1 MMLTILAT
9 FLTYLATKAGDKGWP
24 RLVKLFGRWHWTI
37 DQEAQ
42 YRGWKLTCKKTPT
55 DKFCTILYKVSQ
67 WFEYKGKYG
76 VATKIDEIR
85 WWFEGV
91 GDCPAWIPNIWKWY
105 KRSRWLVLCA
115 GPVVLLLLLVL
126 SIYLTMIQ
134 MALAVVFS
142 YLGLKGTLAALWF
155 ATSVFWCTI
164 GFNVGRRFKV

>member
-1 MMLTILAT
+1 MLTIIAT
-9 FLTYLATKAGDKGWP
+9 FLTYLATKADDKGWP
-24 RLVKLFGRWHWTI
+24 RSAAWL
-37 DQEAQ
+37 DNMQ
-42 YRGWKLTCKKTPT
+42 WKLDEVPSRCQMWKTT
-55 DKFCTILYKVSQ
+55 FGDKVCTILWNVST
-67 WFEYKGKYG
+67 WFEDRGWCNMYSRL
-76 VATKIDEIR
+76 DDIR

-91 GDCPAWIPNIWKWY
+91 EDCPAWIPNIWKWY

-115 GPVVLLLLLVL
+115 GPVLLLLLLVL

-142 YLGLKGTLAALWF
+142 YLGPKGILAALWF